1 MGFRPSGGAFLSL
14 EAAAMIT
21 AILSRKGGVGKTT
34 TAVNL
39 AAALAGLGRRTLLV
53 DLDAQASASLS
64 LGVARG
70 DLAPSSADVLLS
82 GLPAADAVR
91 RTTVPGL
98 DLVTASVDLARVDA
112 DLGVLRRRESRLQAS
127 LAPLRG
133 AYEFILLDCPSAL
146 SLVPTNALV
155 AADNYIVPAVPQ
167 FLSITGVKNLVAAAE
182 RLAWDAAHRIQPLG
196 VLLTM
201 VDYRTRATRANVDQ
215 IRAEYGSLV
224 FAIEIR
230 VNTRLAEA
238 PGSGQTIF
246 QYDPAASGANAY
258 RLLAEEF
265 LIRQGAAG
273 RDAATA
279 ADVQSAVQPAVRAA
293 LPVQL
298 GRRTLAVALG
308 AD

>member
-1 MGFRPSGGAFLSL
+1 
-14 EAAAMIT
+14 MIT

-70 DLAPSSADVLLS
+70 DLAPSAADVLLS
-82 GLPAADAVR
+82 GLPAAAAVR
-91 RTTVPGL
+91 RTSVAGL
-98 DLVTASVDLARVDA
+98 DLITASVDLARA
-112 DLGVLRRRESRLQAS
+112 DVELGVLRRRERRLATS
-127 LAPLRG
+127 LEPLRG
-133 AYEFILLDCPSAL
+133 AYEYILLDCPSAL

-182 RLAWDAAHRIQPLG
+182 RLAWDAGHRIQPLG

-238 PGSGQTIF
+238 PGCGQTIF
-246 QYDPAASGANAY
+246 QYDPTASGANAY
-258 RLLAEEF
+258 RLLAEEL
-265 LIRQGAAG
+265 LIRQGAAD
-273 RDAATA
+273 RDPAPTP
-279 ADVQSAVQPAVRAA
+279 SAQPALQPAPPA
-293 LPVQL
+293 QP
-298 GRRTLAVALG
+298 GRRMVAVALG

>member
-1 MGFRPSGGAFLSL
+1 
-14 EAAAMIT
+14 MIT

-39 AAALAGLGRRTLLV
+39 AAALAGRGRRTLLV

-82 GLPAADAVR
+82 SLPAAAAVR
-91 RTTVPGL
+91 RTTVAGL
-98 DLVTASVDLARVDA
+98 DLITASVDLARTDVE
-112 DLGVLRRRESRLQAS
+112 LGVLRRRERRLQTN
-127 LAPLRG
+127 LEPLRG
-133 AYEFILLDCPSAL
+133 AYEFIFLDCPSAL
-146 SLVPTNALV
+146 SLVSVNALV

-167 FLSITGVKNLVAAAE
+167 FLSITGVKNLVAASE
-182 RLAWDAAHRIQPLG
+182 RLAWDAGHRIQPLG

-201 VDYRTRATRANVDQ
+201 VDYRTRATRTNVDQ

-238 PGSGQTIF
+238 PGCGQTIF

-258 RLLAEEF
+258 RLLAEEL

-273 RDAATA
+273 REATP
-279 ADVQSAVQPAVRAA
+279 VPAP
-293 LPVQL
+293 PVQTAFSAHA

>member
-1 MGFRPSGGAFLSL
+1 
-14 EAAAMIT
+14 MIT

-39 AAALAGLGRRTLLV
+39 GAALAALGRRTLLV

-82 GLPAADAVR
+82 GLPARDAVR
-91 RTTVPGL
+91 RTTVAGL
-98 DLVTASVDLARVDA
+98 DLITASVDLARIDA
-112 DLGVLRRRESRLQAS
+112 DLGVLRRRERRLQAS
-127 LAPLRG
+127 LEPIRD
-133 AYEFILLDCPSAL
+133 AYDVILLDCPSAL

-167 FLSITGVKNLVAAAE
+167 FLSTAGVKNLIAAAD

-196 VLLTM
+196 ILLTM
-201 VDYRTRATRANVDQ
+201 VDYRTRATRTNVDQ

-265 LIRQGAAG
+265 LLRQGAAS
-273 RDAATA
+273 REPVPILHSTA
-279 ADVQSAVQPAVRAA
+279 QPAIQPALRAQ
-293 LPVQL
+293 P

>member
-1 MGFRPSGGAFLSL
+1 
-14 EAAAMIT
+14 MIT

-64 LGVARG
+64 LGVPRG
-70 DLAPSSADVLLS
+70 DLAPSAADVLLS
-82 GLPAADAVR
+82 GLPAAAAVR
-91 RTTVPGL
+91 RTSVAGL
-98 DLVTASVDLARVDA
+98 DLITASVDLARA
-112 DLGVLRRRESRLQAS
+112 DVELGVLRRRERRLATS
-127 LAPLRG
+127 LEPLRG
-133 AYEFILLDCPSAL
+133 AYEYILLDCPSAL

-167 FLSITGVKNLVAAAE
+167 FLSIAGVKNLVAAAE
-182 RLAWDAAHRIQPLG
+182 RLAWDAGHRIQPLG

-238 PGSGQTIF
+238 PGCGQTIF
-246 QYDPAASGANAY
+246 QYDPTASGANAY

-265 LIRQGAAG
+265 LIRQGAAD
-273 RDAATA
+273 RDPAPAPSL
-279 ADVQSAVQPAVRAA
+279 QPPIQPA
-293 LPVQL
+293 PPQP
-298 GRRTLAVALG
+298 GRRMVAVALG

>member
-1 MGFRPSGGAFLSL
+1 
-14 EAAAMIT
+14 MIT
-21 AILSRKGGVGKTT
+21 AIISRKGGVGKTT

-64 LGVARG
+64 LGIARG

-91 RTTVPGL
+91 PTTVPGL
-98 DLVTASVDLARVDA
+98 DLITASVDLSHVDV
-112 DLGVLRRRESRLQAS
+112 DLGVLRRRESRLKTS
-127 LAPLRG
+127 LAPLAE
-133 AYEFILLDCPSAL
+133 AYDFILLDCPSSL

-167 FLSITGVKNLVAAAE
+167 FLAITGVRNLVAAAE
-182 RLAWDAAHRIQPLG
+182 RLAWDAAHRVQLLG

-201 VDYRTRATRANVDQ
+201 VDYRTKATRTNVDQ
-215 IRAEYGSLV
+215 LRAEYGSLV

-238 PGSGQTIF
+238 PGCGQTIF
-246 QYDPAASGANAY
+246 QYDPSASGANAY

-273 RDAATA
+273 RDAAPAPAPLPQRHA
-279 ADVQSAVQPAVRAA
+279 AVVAAARA
-293 LPVQL
+293 
-298 GRRTLAVALG
+298 
-308 AD
+308 D

>member
-1 MGFRPSGGAFLSL
+1 
-14 EAAAMIT
+14 MIT

-39 AAALAGLGRRTLLV
+39 AAALAASGRRTLLV
-53 DLDAQASASLS
+53 DLEAQASASLS
-64 LGVARG
+64 LGVARD
-70 DLAPSSADVLLS
+70 DLAPSSADVLLA
-82 GLPAADAVR
+82 GLPAQDAVR
-91 RTTVPGL
+91 PTTVPGL
-98 DLVTASVDLARVDA
+98 DLITASVDLSRADA
-112 DLGVLRRRESRLQAS
+112 ELGVLRRRERRLHTS
-127 LAPLRG
+127 LEPLRS
-133 AYEFILLDCPSAL
+133 AYELILLDCPSAL
-146 SLVPTNALV
+146 SLVSVNALV
-155 AADNYIVPAVPQ
+155 AADNYVVPAVPQ
-167 FLSITGVKNLVAAAE
+167 FLSITGVKNLIAAAD

-201 VDYRTRATRANVDQ
+201 VDYRNRSTRTNVDQ

-238 PGSGQTIF
+238 PGYGQTIF

-265 LIRQGAAG
+265 LLRQGAAG
-273 RDAATA
+273 REPAPMPM
-279 ADVQSAVQPAVRAA
+279 VQSAVQPSLR
-293 LPVQL
+293 PQP

-308 AD
+308 VD